1 MTEPLAPQDPPPP
14 TYQQGN
20 YQSPEHHG
28 SPGNVVPMGGNVPSP
43 SAPAGQG
50 VAQAAP
56 FSALVGRPLTSDET
70 TWSMLSHLGGIV
82 LGFLAPLIVMLTK
95 GNESP
100 YTKYN
105 AVEALNFQITVIIG
119 YVVASV
125 LSVVLIGFLVFP
137 LLFIVNLVFCIMA
150 GLAANKGET
159 YKYPLALRLVK

>member
-1 MTEPLAPQDPPPP
+1 
-14 TYQQGN
+14 
-20 YQSPEHHG
+20 
-28 SPGNVVPMGGNVPSP
+28 
-43 SAPAGQG
+43 
-50 VAQAAP
+50 
-56 FSALVGRPLTSDET
+56 
-70 TWSMLSHLGGIV
+70 MLSHLGGIV